1 LTVDVPDHFALYAL
15 GVGLVLTLLVIALG
29 AVRVIARVRALK
41 TRIENYKE
49 LPIFKQVEL
58 AEARIEI
65 GSRAAEKLPDLTD
78 RTNRAIAELQAA
90 KATLAA
96 AATTTTDTLRYF
108 LSIGPPKPGKSAEL
122 NER

>member
-1 LTVDVPDHFALYAL
+1 
-15 GVGLVLTLLVIALG
+15 VGLVLALLVIALG
-29 AVRVIARVRALK
+29 ALRVVARVRALK

-58 AEARIEI
+58 AQARIEI

-90 KATLAA
+90 QATLAA
-96 AATTTTDTLRYF
+96 AGTTTTDTLRYF
-108 LSIGPPKPGKSAEL
+108 LSIGPPKPRKPTEL
-122 NER
+122 SER